1 MFPQYST
8 TTTRSIARELAN
20 IQKINAYKQMEILFI
35 KDFHDN
41 LLYSQSC
48 KSKIEQFQEI
58 NGKPEKLVLSF
69 HGIP

>member
-1 MFPQYST
+1 
-8 TTTRSIARELAN
+8 
-20 IQKINAYKQMEILFI
+20 MEILFI

-41 LLYSQSC
+41 QLYIQSC

-69 HGIP
+69 HGIQNPISAMMSLTEDQCIHTSQADCRCVGY